1 MGNTHPQAD
10 SQFTQIQHELKSHL
24 NFKLRHKVNRYFKIN
39 PSTIVFNNNSVFFC
53 ACFDLLAWTCGCVLA
68 LFMMTVPTEQGV
80 PWKSIWLQEEKCCAE
95 GKPKLHRKTQS
106 KESARET
113 AELLQSNYQMAFGRM
128 GQRGV
133 IIALQQ
139 KPLSSPGERTEIS
152 VLTYSR
158 SVFM

>member
-1 MGNTHPQAD
+1 MKRAVQRASP
-10 SQFTQIQHELKSHL
+10 SCIEKS
-24 NFKLRHKVNRYFKIN
+24 
-39 PSTIVFNNNSVFFC
+39 
-53 ACFDLLAWTCGCVLA
+53 
-68 LFMMTVPTEQGV
+68 
-80 PWKSIWLQEEKCCAE
+80 
-95 GKPKLHRKTQS
+95 QS

-152 VLTYSR
+152 VLTYSH